1 VEVVWFGSQSPIPMA
16 SSFCIWSSTDDPVID
31 GSPGGGRKLTQ
42 CIKGIVTWLDRDYIL
57 DLWSRLRCN
66 QPFFATSSW
75 MK

>member
-1 VEVVWFGSQSPIPMA
+1 MSFGSQSPRPMRA
-16 SSFCIWSSTDDPVID
+16 FFRTGLSTDGCFID
-31 GSPGGGRKLTQ
+31 GNHNDSRQLTQ

-57 DLWSRLRCN
+57 GLWSRLRCN